1 MDYEFLQAVE
11 SAGFSPTE
19 EAAAVE
25 SELMPRL
32 GMKHRY
38 EVAQLMLG
46 RSLVEPQLPA
56 SLPQG
61 AKLGKAIKG
70 GQLFGDQTPLWVSLF
85 VLDGRLGMGASTEAF
100 RDLVQA
106 HWARGAE
113 LLLKDWEHSRKDRAL
128 FAKRLAE
135 LLPER
140 ESGADPGGVVG
151 GASAS
156 IVPIQVRPGSVG
168 LTHPDGEPV
177 SYVLNGPGV
186 SPHIALMGKAGS
198 GKTVTGVQ
206 LLKQIAE
213 QSGAPFLLIDPKGE
227 FVVNGSLSDKFPA
240 FSVPPS
246 IVEVGKMPIPLD
258 FSPDPADGRMETQK
272 AARQLTDTIAK
283 CCRGAGQVQKDRLR
297 RVIEDAFAEG
307 AGRDLAD
314 LTTRYRAAL
323 EAEEKTTD
331 SVLSLLSELSEF
343 GNGCFAP
350 ELPPAEF
357 LARSWVI
364 SLKALPDSLRSL
376 CVLVLLDVLK
386 ARLRSGDEAPVHAGH
401 RQLTQLLMLDEAR
414 KFLKEARSES
424 LVEIVRE
431 MRSKGACAILLSQDP
446 SDFEGEQDDFTT
458 QLGAV
463 ISFACNQSR
472 AGLRSLRGVYGRAL
486 QEREFLDTTL
496 PPGVAFCKLPQR
508 DPEQIRCWQPGS

>member
-1 MDYEFLQAVE
+1 MDYEFLQAIE

-19 EAAAVE
+19 EASIAE

-38 EVAQLMLG
+38 EAAQLMLG

-61 AKLGKAIKG
+61 CKLGKAIKG
-70 GQLFGDQTPLWVSLF
+70 GQLFGEHTSLWLSLF
-85 VLDGRLGMGASTEAF
+85 VLDGRLGNSASTEAF

-135 LLPER
+135 LLPE
-140 ESGADPGGVVG
+140 
-151 GASAS
+151 GASRPAS
-156 IVPIQVRPGSVG
+156 SGSSSGTTSALGPIQVKPGSIGV
-168 LTHPDGEPV
+168 THPAAEPV
-177 SYVLNGPGV
+177 SFVLNGPGV
-186 SPHIALMGKAGS
+186 SPHIALMGKSGS

-206 LLKQIAE
+206 VLRQIVE

-227 FVVNGSLSDKFPA
+227 FVVSGRLSDKFPA
-240 FSVPPS
+240 FRTPPN
-246 IVEVGKMPIPLD
+246 IVEVGKAPIPLD
-258 FSPDPADGRMETQK
+258 FSPDPSQGRMEAQK
-272 AARQLTDTIAK
+272 AARQLTETITK
-283 CCRGAGQVQKDRLR
+283 CCRGAGQIQKDRLR
-297 RVIEDAFAEG
+297 IIIEAAFAEG
-307 AGRDLAD
+307 AGRDLAE
-314 LTTRYRAAL
+314 LTQRYRTAL
-323 EAEEKTTD
+323 ESEDRTTD
-331 SVLSLLSELSEF
+331 SVLALLSELSSF
-343 GNGCFAP
+343 GNGCFSP
-350 ELPPAEF
+350 EQAPAEF
-357 LARSWVI
+357 LAQSWVV
-364 SLKALPDSLRSL
+364 SLKALPDGLRPL

-386 ARLRSGDEAPVHAGH
+386 AHLRSLDEAPIQNGH
-401 RQLTQLLMLDEAR
+401 RQLRHVLMLDEAR

-446 SDFEGEQDDFTT
+446 SDFEAEQDDFTT
-458 QLGAV
+458 QLGTV
-463 ISFACNQSR
+463 IGFSCNQSKS
-472 AGLRSLRGVYGRAL
+472 GLRSLRGVYGRAL
-486 QEREFLDTTL
+486 QEREFSDITL

-508 DPEQIRCWQPGS
+508 DPEQIRCWQPG